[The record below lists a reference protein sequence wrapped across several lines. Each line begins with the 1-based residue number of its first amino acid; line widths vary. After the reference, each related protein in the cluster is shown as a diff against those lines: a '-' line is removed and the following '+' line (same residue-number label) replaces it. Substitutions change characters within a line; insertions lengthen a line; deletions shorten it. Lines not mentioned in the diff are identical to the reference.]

1 VKFRIAAFGLFSSLL
16 GACSAGVADDPG
28 AAENT
33 VGQQS
38 ESIVRGQIEKHLP
51 QAVAVRVAGYAGTT
65 LCTGTYF
72 ASRMV
77 VTAAHCIR
85 PDAIVGQTFVYFGK
99 DYLNAQNSLPEIPA
113 PGARSDWARVE
124 TTVVHPQFD
133 AAKNYVDMAVLFLD
147 RELPFEPIPLN
158 RQRVSDSTKT
168 GVIAG
173 WGGSKALTPDI
184 SQVEGSGIERSA
196 IAKLLGSPT
205 AADYHA
211 DDPNPGMLDPAI
223 RKNLLKTD
231 GRAPRANTCAGDSGG
246 PLFTTDKHGDLELS
260 GVGFWT
266 GLSCEDY
273 AMFSRVEPQL
283 KFFDTETALNG
294 EGAIVPRLECVEEG
308 AGGKLTA
315 RFGYRNDNGVSV
327 SIPYGLRNLFLID
340 KKNARP
346 STFEPGDNAF
356 AFSVPFGSN
365 RSLIW
370 AVTPKN
376 GRTTVVTATS
386 SSPRCNA
393 DNPTQIC
400 GDRCNAQLGAE
411 CSQDGISHASCV
423 DYCMQEVEFFGT
435 ELGCGTEWN
444 AYMRCNAATAP
455 AAANWDCSFPGLP
468 AVPASPNCD
477 AELGAAY
484 ACAGF

>member
-1 VKFRIAAFGLFSSLL
+1 MKFRIVAVGLVGSLL
-16 GACSAGVADDPG
+16 GACSAGVGDDPG
-28 AAENT
+28 IAE
-33 VGQQS
+33 GPAGEQS
-38 ESIVRGQIEKHLP
+38 ESIVRGQTEKRLP
-51 QAVAVRVAGYAGTT
+51 QAVAVRVAGYSGTT

-72 ASRMV
+72 ESRMV
-77 VTAAHCIR
+77 VTAAHCIP

-99 DYLNAQNSLPEIPA
+99 DYLTEQNSLPEIPP
-113 PGARSDWARVE
+113 PGARSNWARVE

-133 AAKNYVDMAVLFLD
+133 ASKNYVDMAVLFLD
-147 RELPFEPIPLN
+147 RELPFAPIPLN
-158 RQRVSDSTKT
+158 RRRVSDSTT
-168 GVIAG
+168 SGIIAG

-196 IAKLLGSPT
+196 TAKIVGSPT

-211 DDPNPGMLDPAI
+211 EDPNPGMLDAAI

-246 PLFTTDKHGDLELS
+246 PLFTDNRGSLELS

-273 AMFSRVEPQL
+273 AIFSRIEPQL
-283 KFFDTETALNG
+283 PFLDAQTARKG
-294 EGAIVPRLECVEEG
+294 EAAIVPRLECVEQ
-308 AGGKLTA
+308 AADGKLTA

-327 SIPYGLRNLFLID
+327 SIPYGLRNVFLID
-340 KKNARP
+340 RNNARP

-356 AFSVPFGSN
+356 AFKVPFSSN
-365 RSLIW
+365 RSLTW
-370 AVTPKN
+370 ALTPK
-376 GRTTVVTATS
+376 GDRPTIVTATT
-386 SSPRCNA
+386 SSPRCAA
-393 DNPTQIC
+393 DNSTLIC
-400 GDRCNAQLGAE
+400 ADRCAAQLGAE
-411 CSQDGISHASCV
+411 CAEDGQSHASCV
-423 DYCMQEVEFFGT
+423 NYCLQEVQFFKD

-444 AYMRCNAATAP
+444 AYMRCNASTPP